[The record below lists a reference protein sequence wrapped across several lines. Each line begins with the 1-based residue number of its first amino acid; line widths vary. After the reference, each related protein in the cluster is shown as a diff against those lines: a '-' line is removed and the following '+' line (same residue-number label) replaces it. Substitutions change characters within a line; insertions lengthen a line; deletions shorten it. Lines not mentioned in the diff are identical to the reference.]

1 MARCGRRGM
10 ALPGQAR
17 RRRRGSDGWARIGL
31 AGVAWTGM
39 APRGIA
45 GTVWRGQARSRNG
58 MARQAWLGKAWLGK
72 AALRKVM
79 QAWLGRPR
87 LAPQDWQGTA

>member
-1 MARCGRRGM
+1 M
-10 ALPGQAR
+10 
-17 RRRRGSDGWARIGL
+17 

-39 APRGIA
+39 VLLGSA

-58 MARQAWLGKAWLGK
+58 MARQAWLGKAAIGNAMQAWRGPVGTDGLGN
-72 AALRKVM
+72 AR
-79 QAWLGRPR
+79 QAWLGRPG